1 MNNEE
6 NMMLAFAGIADA
18 LEQLAK
24 AIREIGTTPTKE
36 AEPEPKKK
44 AKKAEVKESAP
55 ETATEPEE
63 TKAEEPVKELTLTD
77 VRGALAEKSRQGYVD
92 EVKALI
98 AKYGA
103 QKLSDV
109 DPKDYAAIM
118 TDAEVIGNA

>member
-6 NMMLAFAGIADA
+6 NLMPAFAGIADA

-24 AIREIGTTPTKE
+24 ALRECET
-36 AEPEPKKK
+36 APEPKKK
-44 AKKAEVKESAP
+44 AKKAEESKPA
-55 ETATEPEE
+55 AEP
-63 TKAEEPVKELTLTD
+63 KAEAPAKELTLTD
-77 VRGALAEKSRQGYVD
+77 VRGALAEKSRQGYV
-92 EVKALI
+92 EEIKALI

-118 TDAEVIGNA
+118 ADAEVIGNA